1 MSRRAE
7 ALLVFGASVI
17 AALGVA
23 MVGFANGTWLDA
35 QVAVTFG
42 AFALAF
48 GGMHIAI
55 RLWAPRAHP
64 LLLPIAAFLAA
75 LGFTEVY
82 RVDPDLAALQR
93 WSLLFAAGLGVATL
107 FVLRNQGVAVLRR
120 YRYLFLTAAVA
131 LLLLPLLPTAWPI
144 HGAVVNGSRLWVRF
158 DLPFTT
164 RLLSFQP
171 GEVAKVFLT
180 IFLASYLADRSE
192 AMAVAERRVGPI
204 RLPEPRHLGPV
215 FIAAAASFVVL
226 LYQRDLGASLLLFAL
241 FVAMLYVATGRGA
254 YVATGFA
261 LVAVAAFSAYNM
273 FDHVQRRIGAWL
285 DPFAD
290 YTGAGYQVAQGLFA
304 LGSGSLTGSGI
315 GLGRPDLIPAAATDY
330 VFAAVAEEMGLA
342 GSIAVIAAYA
352 LFVTVGF
359 GIALR
364 SRDRFRKYLAAGL
377 TILVGLQAILIIAGV
392 LRLFPVTGITLPFM
406 SYGGSSL
413 LASAVIVALLA
424 RVSHEERV

>member
-17 AALGVA
+17 AGLGVA

-131 LLLLPLLPTAWPI
+131 LLLLPCFQRR
-144 HGAVVNGSRLWVRF
+144 G
-158 DLPFTT
+158 PFTAPWST
-164 RLLSFQP
+164 DRGSGCVSICLHDRLLSFQP

-180 IFLASYLADRSE
+180 IFLAVLP
-192 AMAVAERRVGPI
+192 RR
-204 RLPEPRHLGPV
+204 
-215 FIAAAASFVVL
+215 
-226 LYQRDLGASLLLFAL
+226 
-241 FVAMLYVATGRGA
+241 
-254 YVATGFA
+254 
-261 LVAVAAFSAYNM
+261 
-273 FDHVQRRIGAWL
+273 
-285 DPFAD
+285 PF
-290 YTGAGYQVAQGLFA
+290 
-304 LGSGSLTGSGI
+304 
-315 GLGRPDLIPAAATDY
+315 
-330 VFAAVAEEMGLA
+330 
-342 GSIAVIAAYA
+342 
-352 LFVTVGF
+352 
-359 GIALR
+359 
-364 SRDRFRKYLAAGL
+364 
-377 TILVGLQAILIIAGV
+377 
-392 LRLFPVTGITLPFM
+392 
-406 SYGGSSL
+406 
-413 LASAVIVALLA
+413 
-424 RVSHEERV
+424 

>member
-1 MSRRAE
+1 MPTSQPALPSSR
-7 ALLVFGASVI
+7 S
-17 AALGVA
+17 
-23 MVGFANGTWLDA
+23 
-35 QVAVTFG
+35 
-42 AFALAF
+42 
-48 GGMHIAI
+48 
-55 RLWAPRAHP
+55 
-64 LLLPIAAFLAA
+64 
-75 LGFTEVY
+75 
-82 RVDPDLAALQR
+82 
-93 WSLLFAAGLGVATL
+93 
-107 FVLRNQGVAVLRR
+107 
-120 YRYLFLTAAVA
+120 
-131 LLLLPLLPTAWPI
+131 
-144 HGAVVNGSRLWVRF
+144 
-158 DLPFTT
+158 
-164 RLLSFQP
+164 
-171 GEVAKVFLT
+171 
-180 IFLASYLADRSE
+180 
-192 AMAVAERRVGPI
+192 
-204 RLPEPRHLGPV
+204 
-215 FIAAAASFVVL
+215 
-226 LYQRDLGASLLLFAL
+226 
-241 FVAMLYVATGRGA
+241 
-254 YVATGFA
+254 
-261 LVAVAAFSAYNM
+261 AAFSAYNL

-377 TILVGLQAILIIAGV
+377 TILVGLQAILIIAGGPAS
-392 LRLFPVTGITLPFM
+392 LPVTGITLPFM